1 MFTALHKI
9 VDRITKL
16 SAESAFFADMFRPA
30 DALPPL
36 DRATELID
44 RQAVHRHA
52 IHEIPQLELDLHA
65 AIVARRFTY

>member
-1 MFTALHKI
+1 
-9 VDRITKL
+9 
-16 SAESAFFADMFRPA
+16 MFRPA